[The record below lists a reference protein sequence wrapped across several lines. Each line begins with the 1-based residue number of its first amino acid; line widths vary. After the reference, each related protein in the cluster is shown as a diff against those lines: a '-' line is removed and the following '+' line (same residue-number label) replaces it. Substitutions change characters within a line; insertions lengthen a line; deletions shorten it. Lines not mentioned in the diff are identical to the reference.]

1 MPFEEDDLM
10 RTNVFL
16 STVAAAAL
24 ALGCVAASA
33 QTTEKGSGGAPSG
46 AMEKSAPS
54 GAMENSAPGEAR
66 TPQHGSGTVEKSKPG
81 PMNGP
86 RAQGASPSDSREGKP
101 ENKAAQGGATTQPGA
116 GNSRMSSDGKPGADK
131 AANDRSAQRGGEANQ
146 GRNGAQTT
154 VGAAPSSETKLTGEQ
169 RTQIRE
175 KVIATGPK
183 LTNVNFALNVGT
195 VVPRDVRVVEV
206 PTIIIDLHPEWRGYR
221 YFVVNDRVV
230 IVEPDSLRIIAI
242 LDV

>member
-86 RAQGASPSDSREGKP
+86 RAQGG
-101 ENKAAQGGATTQPGA
+101 QPFGQ
-116 GNSRMSSDGKPGADK
+116 P
-131 AANDRSAQRGGEANQ
+131 RGQA
-146 GRNGAQTT
+146 
-154 VGAAPSSETKLTGEQ
+154 
-169 RTQIRE
+169 
-175 KVIATGPK
+175 
-183 LTNVNFALNVGT
+183 
-195 VVPRDVRVVEV
+195 
-206 PTIIIDLHPEWRGYR
+206 
-221 YFVVNDRVV
+221 
-230 IVEPDSLRIIAI
+230 
-242 LDV
+242 